1 MSTLKIEH
9 ISHLDNGT
17 PDLSIDSS
25 GHLNIVNGN
34 LQMGG
39 VTMLNTSTGAPLPL
53 SGGAMTGVISNFES
67 TGIDDNATDTVI
79 TVQQNGNVGIG
90 IDGPGARLTLGGT
103 AGAADNSSVIL
114 IALGATQKT
123 YFGTANATGN
133 IIAGSSSGDTVL
145 RSNGDNILFS
155 VEIGRASCRERV

>member
-53 SGGAMTGVISNFES
+53 SGGTMTGRPVLNYQNPEIRFEDSDTNNNGEITLDNTSFRFES
-67 TGIDDNATDTVI
+67 DPDNLVANSTIKFMVDGDTKATIDSNGLAVSDNLV
-79 TVQQNGNVGIG
+79 
-90 IDGPGARLTLGGT
+90 
-103 AGAADNSSVIL
+103 
-114 IALGATQKT
+114 ATQKKALAHSLV
-123 YFGTANATGN
+123 FGG
-133 IIAGSSSGDTVL
+133 
-145 RSNGDNILFS
+145 
-155 VEIGRASCRERV
+155 

>member
-53 SGGAMTGVISNFES
+53 SGGTMTGRPVLNYQNPEIRFEDS
-67 TGIDDNATDTVI
+67 DTNNNGEITLDNTSL
-79 TVQQNGNVGIG
+79 
-90 IDGPGARLTLGGT
+90 RL
-103 AGAADNSSVIL
+103 DRKSV
-114 IALGATQKT
+114 
-123 YFGTANATGN
+123 
-133 IIAGSSSGDTVL
+133 V
-145 RSNGDNILFS
+145 
-155 VEIGRASCRERV
+155 

>member
-39 VTMLNTSTGAPLPL
+39 VTMLNTRVRQPVYSTALEQWKHYEPWLEPLKTAL
-53 SGGAMTGVISNFES
+53 ES
-67 TGIDDNATDTVI
+67 LYSDKSAQATHHV
-79 TVQQNGNVGIG
+79 
-90 IDGPGARLTLGGT
+90 
-103 AGAADNSSVIL
+103 
-114 IALGATQKT
+114 
-123 YFGTANATGN
+123 
-133 IIAGSSSGDTVL
+133 
-145 RSNGDNILFS
+145 
-155 VEIGRASCRERV
+155 